1 MHTLCK
7 AGLLLFALVTQAVW
21 ADQPPVKLEA
31 EKAERIKTIL
41 QKHPLIFSAEY
52 SYGTVFHPDLPEAE
66 RVRLLNSI
74 KYKKETSAFC
84 NAFYTAM
91 QRADKSIRY
100 IEPKVRTDDPNHPG
114 LERYHSCSDA
124 ELRPNFSGRWAG
136 MYDDIDQIGHRAF
149 RLYRLDL
156 DGNPKNGLEEYLY
169 AELDWERSYRQN
181 PGYHRVD
188 LKRCEQV
195 GGGAPGHQD
204 SAPGKTWLKDNY
216 NAMIRYLGG
225 YYIFDLY
232 DLRGQVDG
240 TPAYMLELYAYFS
253 KKRAFSP
260 ALVCAWNWP
269 ESY

>member
-31 EKAERIKTIL
+31 EKAERIKSIL

-52 SYGTVFHPDLPEAE
+52 SYGTVFHPDQPEAE
-66 RVRLLNSI
+66 RLRLLNSI

-84 NAFYTAM
+84 DAFYTAM

-169 AELDWERSYRQN
+169 AELDWERSSQAHAS
-181 PGYHRVD
+181 GYHRVD
-188 LKRCEQV
+188 LKRCEHAGADTIVQQSD
-195 GGGAPGHQD
+195 APGQ
-204 SAPGKTWLKDNY
+204 TWFKDNY
-216 NAMIRYLGG
+216 NALIHYREQ

-232 DLRGQVDG
+232 DLRGQVDSA
-240 TPAYMLELYAYFS
+240 PVYRLELYSYLP
-253 KKRAFSP
+253 KQRAFNRGRT
-260 ALVCAWNWP
+260 CTWKFH
-269 ESY
+269 